1 MMASKGN
8 KHKYA
13 HDTKEEAEEAPLK
26 KQKMIGNDNGDAD
39 DSDSSSSST
48 DDFLSEPEEEIS
60 SDEEEMNL
68 PAGFE
73 EKLSIQRD
81 YYDDGDIS
89 IDEEEQFYNDN

>member
-13 HDTKEEAEEAPLK
+13 DGTKEEAEEAPLK
-26 KQKMIGNDNGDAD
+26 KQKMIDNDNGDAD

-73 EKLSIQRD
+73 KKLSIQRD
-81 YYDDGDIS
+81 HYNNGDIS
-89 IDEEEQFYNDN
+89 IDEEEQFYIDN

>member
-8 KHKYA
+8 KH
-13 HDTKEEAEEAPLK
+13 
-26 KQKMIGNDNGDAD
+26 KMIGNDNGDAD
-39 DSDSSSSST
+39 DSDSSSST

-68 PAGFE
+68 PASFE

-81 YYDDGDIS
+81 HYDDGDIS